1 MQTIPLHMNLLME
14 GILFLPQKLARYQLS
29 SLFSHTVSDD
39 DKKV

>member
-1 MQTIPLHMNLLME
+1 MQPITPHMNLLME

-29 SLFSHTVSDD
+29 SLFIHTVSNE